1 MAIDLNQADL
11 TPSVVVVGH
20 TSCIWHPSRISATCT
35 RAHHHNCV
43 ELLVPKVWNPPPS
56 PSHVTFDHLLCAE
69 TRQACL
75 LHLLTVAGMQQI
87 MYQET
92 SSSKR
97 ERNAVEYRHT
107 GTNREDENNT
117 IRADQQQ
124 EQLVGRM
131 AGWWHLQATDGKELH
146 MKIETMIRKTT
157 RIAIDHFS
165 RPLLLLL

>member
-1 MAIDLNQADL
+1 MAVDLNQDDL
-11 TPSVVVVGH
+11 TPPVVVVGH

-35 RAHHHNCV
+35 RAHHHNFV

-107 GTNREDENNT
+107 GTNREDESNN

-146 MKIETMIRKTT
+146 MKIETMIRKNNK
-157 RIAIDHFS
+157 DCH
-165 RPLLLLL
+165 